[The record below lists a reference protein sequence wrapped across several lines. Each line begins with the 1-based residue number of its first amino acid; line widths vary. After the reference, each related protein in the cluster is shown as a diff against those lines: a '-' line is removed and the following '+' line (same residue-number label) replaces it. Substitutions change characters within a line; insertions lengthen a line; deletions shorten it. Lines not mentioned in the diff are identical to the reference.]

1 MSDPG
6 TISNTVNNLVTKELL
21 EEIVAELKTDIQS
34 KERQLQAKTKQLQE
48 RNEYILQL
56 EKQLRRA
63 EATNQIPKPP
73 ESPNE
78 QQCIET
84 VNAKDENAINT
95 HNPPPLPLPENLLG
109 QEELTYSKIQAPQLQ
124 KKTSLFARFKPFSPI
139 NEDLLRL
146 QQQPEEGVEEYL
158 CRVQKL
164 ATDSNMDESVV
175 TELAKDGLH
184 QRLRELVIH
193 QRPTTLGQLMEHAIL
208 AEQTIN
214 VKRPTSNTIPDA
226 DSRTKSDVD
235 ALLVAATLVA
245 MMNIMP
251 ASAAQQKQDQ
261 DVNAVY
267 GSRPH
272 HQRSSNN
279 QWPRRIG
286 PILRCGGKF

>member
-6 TISNTVNNLVTKELL
+6 TISNTVSNLVTKELL

-73 ESPNE
+73 ESSNE
-78 QQCIET
+78 QQLIET
-84 VNAKDENAINT
+84 VNTKDENAINT
-95 HNPPPLPLPENLLG
+95 HNPPPLPLPDNLPH
-109 QEELTYSKIQAPQLQ
+109 QEELTYSKIQTPQLQ
-124 KKTSLFARFKPFSPI
+124 KKTSLFARFKTSSPI
-139 NEDLLRL
+139 KKDLLRL

-164 ATDSNMDESVV
+164 ATDSNMDELVV

-193 QRPTTLGQLMEHAIL
+193 QRPTTLGQLMEQAIL

-226 DSRTKSDVD
+226 DSRAKSDVD

-286 PILRCGGKF
+286 PILRCGGKS